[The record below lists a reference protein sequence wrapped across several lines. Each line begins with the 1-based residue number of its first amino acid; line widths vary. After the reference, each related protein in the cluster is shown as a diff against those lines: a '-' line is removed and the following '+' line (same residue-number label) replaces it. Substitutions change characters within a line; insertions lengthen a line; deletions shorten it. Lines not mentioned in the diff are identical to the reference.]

1 MPPDLGP
8 EIEKSEILNK
18 HGELL
23 MDFNGC
29 LISGRIGVGR
39 GQLSRPPCLFRISL
53 FSISGPRS
61 GGTYIGRPLDAASIL
76 FIVQYSAKKSSF
88 PG

>member
-8 EIEKSEILNK
+8 EIEKGEILSK

-29 LISGRIGVGR
+29 LISGRIRVER
-39 GQLSRPPCLFRISL
+39 GQLSRPPRSKHRGGGNTKKHEMSKE
-53 FSISGPRS
+53 FSITVFLPAQLGKNP
-61 GGTYIGRPLDAASIL
+61 
-76 FIVQYSAKKSSF
+76 
-88 PG
+88 

>member
-39 GQLSRPPCLFRISL
+39 GQLSRPPCSK
-53 FSISGPRS
+53 PC
-61 GGTYIGRPLDAASIL
+61 GGNT
-76 FIVQYSAKKSSF
+76 KKHKMSKEF
-88 PG
+88 CITVFLPAQLGKNL